1 MAQATYK
8 QMLLRKSHHK
18 KHVHSITKN
27 RPLVNHQKPF
37 DAAPILI
44 ILRGM
49 RTRFL
54 LLPFLVLLLLPAAC
68 SVLEEAGLLE
78 TAVPATP
85 PTATIAATPAFSTT
99 PDFTFPAAQE
109 MRPATRVVETL
120 IVWMPPEIAARTADG
135 AAILT
140 DQLQEFNSAY
150 PDLTLVV
157 EQKPID
163 GPGGVLSYLRT
174 GREIA
179 PSILPDLI
187 ALPADQL
194 TSVTTEGLIYPL
206 DDRLAPD
213 TLDALFPAAA
223 AMARVDER
231 LMGYPFAL
239 THLMH
244 FAYSSSQITQTLP
257 LTWGRLITGTQNS
270 LVFPADGRLGALLA
284 LSFYLDA
291 GGGLTN
297 EAGQPALQLE
307 PLTLALEQ
315 LRQARDN
322 GFISPQSVNLATSA
336 DAWQAFA
343 AGAAPILLTTPEQ
356 VLSQRGGAPALGYT
370 VVAGL
375 NRPLTP
381 RVSGWVWAV
390 STPDPA
396 RRALAA
402 ELIGALTAPGTL
414 GAWSRQSNMLP
425 ARRDALDAWPQEDA
439 YLNFVR
445 QELERAEVN
454 GLGASGSVMTALGN
468 AVFEVLSAATTPR
481 VAAEEAIAALTR

>member
-54 LLPFLVLLLLPAAC
+54 LLPFLVLLLLTAAC

-85 PTATIAATPAFSTT
+85 PTAAAPLSGAPLHARILHPRGAGNPPGVPA
-99 PDFTFPAAQE
+99 
-109 MRPATRVVETL
+109 PATLT
-120 IVWMPPEIAARTADG
+120 VWLPPEIGARTPDG
-135 AAILT
+135 AALLA

-163 GPGGVLSYLRT
+163 GPGGVLSYLRS

-194 TSVTTEGLIYPL
+194 TSVAAEGLIYPL